1 MLVSVGYSIC
11 IVFVIVNKL
20 FSNVIFFI
28 SGLVSRKWNF
38 VSNDFNGCL
47 CGCGGG
53 GNVGRLNNGSKVI
66 NVFVVVSL

>member
-20 FSNVIFFI
+20 FSSVILFI

-53 GNVGRLNNGSKVI
+53 GNVGRFNNGSKVI